1 MTFSSEPR
9 VVKDSG
15 TLTLQIADSIAE
27 VDATQWDAC
36 AGSDNPFLRHA
47 FLLAL
52 EESGSACRETGWLP
66 QHLVIENLDKEL
78 LGVVPMYLKSH
89 SYGEYVFDHAWADAY
104 QRAGGRYYPK
114 LQISVPFT
122 PVTGRRLLVRPGTQA
137 ARTEDA
143 LIAGCRA
150 LAERLSLSSV
160 HVAFPTEREWRRLGR
175 AGFLLGT
182 GLQFHWENR
191 GYAEFD
197 DFLSALSS
205 RKRKVIRKERREARS
220 HDGLLFET
228 LTGEAIEER
237 HWDAFFGFYHATS
250 DRNWGYPYL
259 TRGFFSRL
267 GETMPEK
274 VVLMMV
280 ARDRHYI
287 AGALNLLGS
296 DSLYGRNWGCI
307 EDHRFLHFETCYY
320 RAIEYAIEHGV
331 KRVEA
336 GAQGPHK
343 LARGYLPR
351 TTYSAHWICD
361 PRLREPVAKVL
372 IEERRQTDDKIE
384 ILDRHRP
391 FRKQAE

>member
-36 AGSDNPFLRHA
+36 AGSDNPFLSHA

-66 QHLVIENLDKEL
+66 QHLVIENRDKEL

-89 SYGEYVFDHAWADAY
+89 SYGEYVFDHAWAAAY
-104 QRAGGRYYPK
+104 ERAGGRYYPK
-114 LQISVPFT
+114 LQVSVPFT

-150 LAERLSLSSV
+150 LAERLCLSSV

-182 GLQFHWENR
+182 GLQFHWENQ

-205 RKRKVIRKERREARS
+205 RKRKTIRKERREARS

-237 HWDAFFGFYHATS
+237 HWDAFFRFYHATS

-280 ARDRHYI
+280 ARDGHYI

-320 RAIEYAIEHGV
+320 RAIEYAIEHGL

-351 TTYSAHWICD
+351 ITYSAHWICD

-372 IEERRQTDDKIE
+372 IEERRQTDDEIE